1 MSYTWE
7 GEEPPAHPPFT
18 LSERLRVAWRGI
30 PIALVL
36 VTGLLLM
43 MFLRLIERPL
53 HGMDRPWTPHITRV
67 VCRIVL
73 RIMGLRV
80 RASGSPPAPCGAL
93 VANHSSWLDIFVLNS
108 RWPVYFVS
116 KAEVAGWPGIG
127 LLARATGT
135 VFITRDRR
143 DAAAQTALFRERL
156 AHGHRLLFF
165 PEGTSTD
172 GLRVLTFRTPLFAA
186 FFDEDLVHEVSVQ
199 AVSLAYHAPE
209 GADPRFYGWWGGMD
223 FAPSLA
229 RVLAQRRQGSVD
241 LICHA
246 PVRVDDYANR
256 KSLAHAL
263 ETQVRAGHER
273 ALSRK
278 G

>member
-1 MSYTWE
+1 MSYTWA
-7 GEEPPAHPPFT
+7 GDEPPSHPPFT
-18 LSERLRVAWRGI
+18 LCERLRVAWRGTL
-30 PIALVL
+30 IALVL
-36 VTGLLLM
+36 VIGLLLM
-43 MFLRLIERPL
+43 MLLRLVERPM
-53 HGMDRPWTPHITRV
+53 HGMDRPWTPHITRA

-73 RIMGLRV
+73 RIMGLKV
-80 RASGSPPAPCGAL
+80 RASGSPPATRGAL

-108 RWPVYFVS
+108 RQTVYFVS

-156 AHGHRLLFF
+156 IHGHRLLFF

-172 GLRVLTFRTPLFAA
+172 GRRVLTFRTPLFAA
-186 FFDEDLVHEVSVQ
+186 FFDDALVHETSVQ
-199 AVSLAYHAPE
+199 AVSLAYRAPD
-209 GADPRFYGWWGGMD
+209 GADPRFYGWWGDMD

-229 RVLAQRRQGSVD
+229 RVLAQRQQGTVEVV
-241 LICHA
+241 CHPA
-246 PVRVDDYANR
+246 LRVDGFANR

-263 ETQVRAGHER
+263 EAQVRAGHAA
-273 ALSRK
+273 ALAKRR
-278 G
+278 